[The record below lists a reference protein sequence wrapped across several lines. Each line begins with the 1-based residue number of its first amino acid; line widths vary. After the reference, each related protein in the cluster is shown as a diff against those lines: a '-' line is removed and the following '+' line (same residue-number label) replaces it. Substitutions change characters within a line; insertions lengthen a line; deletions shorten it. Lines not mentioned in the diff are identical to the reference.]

1 MKKNVIV
8 LIVLVVVL
16 AGAVGAFLLLRDDPA
31 AADDAGEVSA
41 VDEIYALGGIPQP
54 FVKEVSIQNELDT
67 YTVKNNFQN
76 AIQQQNADADA
87 PGYTIEG
94 LPQEDI
100 NSTLLKSVMTACAS
114 LTAKQQV
121 DAGSD
126 LSAYGLDSPR
136 ATVDV
141 TYEDSS
147 AKMLIGD
154 DAPGGE
160 GTYAKVGDNVYLIA
174 TSRLSNML
182 LSRYGFVGK
191 TITGGTSEQATFQKI
206 TLTGGKFGETPVVI
220 EQADEQ
226 SEASAMMGMGS
237 YLISAPIQAGLDLD
251 KGITPLSALFG
262 VTATEVVGD
271 ATGDDSQNLT
281 PYGLFPPYMTAEVV
295 SGDPEI
301 GDFTLSVSQPDA
313 EGNVFVR
320 SSEKTFVYQL
330 AADSLPWMELDL
342 FTLREKMVIL
352 PHIDS
357 VSEVEV
363 VVDDQVYL
371 FTLEGE
377 GDELKATVNGN
388 ELDAANFRKFYQTLI
403 AASYDSEVEAQAS
416 GTDAE
421 AEAAAES
428 ETTASTD
435 GGEDDSSAAAAEEDA
450 DTASAQVPG
459 EGEVVK
465 LPEPGGDYYP
475 IITNTQPAD
484 PPMLTYTYRYR
495 DGKTPDVVKFW
506 SASARKYYVALN
518 DGPIYYAKSVYVDR
532 VLEDL
537 PKVAAGEEVK
547 SYL

>member
-16 AGAVGAFLLLRDDPA
+16 AGAVAAFLLLRDDPA
-31 AADDAGEVSA
+31 DDDEAEVSA

-87 PGYTIEG
+87 PGYAIEG

-100 NSTLLKSVMTACAS
+100 NSTLLKSVMTACAN
-114 LTAKQQV
+114 LTAKKEV
-121 DAGSD
+121 AAGSD
-126 LSAYGLDSPR
+126 LSAYGLTSPR
-136 ATVDV
+136 ATVDI
-141 TYEDSS
+141 TYEDS
-147 AKMLIGD
+147 AARMLIGD

-160 GTYAKVGDNVYLIA
+160 GTYVEVGDKVYLIA
-174 TSRLSNML
+174 TSRVSNML
-182 LSRYGFVGK
+182 LSRYGYVSK
-191 TITGGTSEQATFQKI
+191 TITGGNTEQAAFQKI
-206 TLTGGKFGETPVVI
+206 TLAGGSFGETPVVI
-220 EQADEQ
+220 EQAAEQ

-237 YLISAPIQAGLDLD
+237 YFISAPIQAGLDLD
-251 KGITPLSALFG
+251 KGITPLNALFG
-262 VTATEVVGD
+262 LTAAEVVAD

-281 PYGLFPPYMTAEVV
+281 PYGLFPPYMTAAVV
-295 SGDPEI
+295 SGDPEV

-313 EGNVFVR
+313 EGNVYVT

-330 AADSLPWMELDL
+330 AAESLPWMALDL

-363 VVDDQVYL
+363 VHDDQVYL

-377 GDELKATVNGN
+377 GDELKATMNGN
-388 ELDAANFRKFYQTLI
+388 ELDASNFRKFYQTLI
-403 AASYDSEVEAQAS
+403 AASYDSEVEAPSS
-416 GTDAE
+416 GTDVDVESE
-421 AEAAAES
+421 AEAGLADGESASSQPEDESSAPDKSKLPPDGIGEIIEGEFAES
-428 ETTASTD
+428 N
-435 GGEDDSSAAAAEEDA
+435 
-450 DTASAQVPG
+450 
-459 EGEVVK
+459 EVV
-465 LPEPGGDYYP
+465 PPTRDNE
-475 IITNTQPAD
+475 QPAE

-506 SASARKYYVALN
+506 AASARKYYLALN

-537 PKVAAGEEVK
+537 PKIAAGEEVK